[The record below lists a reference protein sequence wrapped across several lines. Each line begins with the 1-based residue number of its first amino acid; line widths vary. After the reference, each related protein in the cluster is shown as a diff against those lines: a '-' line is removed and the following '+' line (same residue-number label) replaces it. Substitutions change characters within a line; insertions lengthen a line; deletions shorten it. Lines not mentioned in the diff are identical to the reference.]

1 MSAAGRPG
9 WLREEIRDTLHLA
22 WPLVGAQMLSM
33 SMVFIDSLFVARL
46 GPGPLAAMSMS
57 VGFLSIGEIVC
68 IGLLSP
74 LSVFVSQEVGAGRT
88 QAVGRTMRR
97 GLALAFCLGVALALL
112 ALGAGPA
119 LRLLRQDAA
128 LIPTAC
134 AFLLALALGLPAK
147 MGYVALRQLPEGAS
161 DTRPSVVVAAIA
173 VLLNAVLDY
182 GLVFGNLGLPQLGLV
197 GSGLATAASQW
208 LMFGLLFAYVRVNPR
223 YAPYHLGEGDVD
235 DGHSLAEIV
244 RLGLPFSG
252 ALLAEVGFFAAAT
265 FLIGSISMRAQAA
278 HQIALGAASFMFMM
292 PLGLSFALTIRVSR
306 ARGARD
312 SGGVRRAAKAGMAVT
327 LLLQTVTAA
336 LFLLAPDA
344 VVTLYTNDPALMPLA
359 ATLVRIGGV
368 FQLFDGVQVASMGLL
383 RGLLDT
389 RVPFVITV
397 LSYWLL
403 GLPCSLL
410 CAFGLDLGAPGVW
423 YGIVLGLGAAA
434 SLLQWRLWAL
444 LADRAGY
451 AEPSSTAT

>member
-1 MSAAGRPG
+1 
-9 WLREEIRDTLHLA
+9 
-22 WPLVGAQMLSM
+22 M
-33 SMVFIDSLFVARL
+33 SMVFVDSLFVARL

-74 LSVFVSQEVGAGRT
+74 LSVFVSQEVGAGRP

-97 GLALAFCLGVALALL
+97 GLALAFGLGVALALL
-112 ALGAGPA
+112 AFGAGPA
-119 LRLLRQDAA
+119 LRLLRQDMA

-147 MGYVALRQLPEGAS
+147 LGYVALRQLPEGAS

-182 GLVFGNLGLPQLGLV
+182 GLVFGNLGLPRMELV
-197 GSGLATAASQW
+197 GSGLATASCQW

-223 YAPYHLGEGDVD
+223 YAIYHVGKGDVD
-235 DGHSLAEIV
+235 DGHSLAEIA
-244 RLGLPFSG
+244 RLGLPFGG

-265 FLIGSISMRAQAA
+265 FLIGSISVQAQAA
-278 HQIALGAASFMFMM
+278 HQIALGAASFLFMM

-312 SGGVRRAAKAGMAVT
+312 GEGVRRAATAGMVLT
-327 LLLQTVTAA
+327 LVLQTLTAII
-336 LFLLAPDA
+336 FLAVPDA
-344 VVTLYTNDPALMPLA
+344 VVALYTNDPALRPLA

-368 FQLFDGVQVASMGLL
+368 FQLFDGVQVATMGLL

-389 RVPFVITV
+389 RVPFVVTV

-403 GLPCSLL
+403 GLPCSLT
-410 CAFGLDLGAPGVW
+410 CAFVLGLGAPGVW
-423 YGIVLGLGAAA
+423 YGIVLGLGVAA
-434 SLLQWRLWAL
+434 SLLQWRLWGL
-444 LADRAGY
+444 LAGAGRY
-451 AEPSSTAT
+451 DEAASTAT